1 MLFGFGKKKKAEQEA
16 KEIKKEVVEKKPLLM
31 KENIILNCERMEKND
46 TIRKVGQILVDSG
59 YVKEDYIEGMIAR
72 ELTFSTNMGN
82 CIALP
87 HGTNEV
93 KKEVLES
100 GIAVLTFP
108 EGTDWGGE
116 DVKLVIG
123 IAGVGDEH
131 LEILANIA
139 TKLVSMEEVD
149 KLVNGNNVD
158 LIYDTFM
165 KED

>member
-1 MLFGFGKKKKAEQEA
+1 M
-16 KEIKKEVVEKKPLLM
+16 
-31 KENIILNCERMEKND
+31 
-46 TIRKVGQILVDSG
+46 LVDSG
-59 YVKEDYIEGMIAR
+59 YVNENYIEGMLER

-87 HGTNEV
+87 HGTNNV
-93 KKEVLES
+93 KKEVLAS

-149 KLVNGNNVD
+149 KLVNGNSVD